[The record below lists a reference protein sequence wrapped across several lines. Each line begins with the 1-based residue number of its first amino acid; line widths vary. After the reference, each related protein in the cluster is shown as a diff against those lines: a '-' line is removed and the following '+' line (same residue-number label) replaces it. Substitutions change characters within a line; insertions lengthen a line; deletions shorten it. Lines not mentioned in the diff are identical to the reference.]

1 MDGEV
6 ARGATTRDAH
16 IYVKDNQ
23 HRIHATFADTHP
35 CPACLHEC
43 ITQVLA
49 SVALL
54 RDVAPNEVDSHAT
67 KGTCARQS
75 GGSVWR
81 GQPDDRRWADGDRLN
96 LSPFHLAARAK
107 GRKGES
113 RGGGGGAAADGGGMR
128 RRMRGRGG
136 RRRRGGRPVAA
147 GRRAQPPSMR
157 GGCLQVRGNATHMS
171 RTGMRNVSE
180 RTANRRCACTPGAD
194 PLRRRPPARTSRRR
208 ARPREDSPPCP
219 CKSDTSN
226 C

>member
-81 GQPDDRRWADGDRLN
+81 GQPDDRRWADGARLAGSRKCN
-96 LSPFHLAARAK
+96 AHVAYGYEKCVRAH
-107 GRKGES
+107 GQQ
-113 RGGGGGAAADGGGMR
+113 ALCVHP
-128 RRMRGRGG
+128 
-136 RRRRGGRPVAA
+136 RRGPAPPTPACQNVA
-147 GRRAQPPSMR
+147 
-157 GGCLQVRGNATHMS
+157 
-171 RTGMRNVSE
+171 
-180 RTANRRCACTPGAD
+180 
-194 PLRRRPPARTSRRR
+194 TSR
-208 ARPREDSPPCP
+208 APS
-219 CKSDTSN
+219 
-226 C
+226 